1 MDILKNRNF
10 LLLFLGRILT
20 NIGDSLYYVAAM
32 WLVYKLGS
40 NAFYSGLAGFVTLL
54 PSAFQFLTGPFVD
67 RWSIKNTLIITQV
80 LQCILIL
87 IIPITYHFDMLTIQL
102 VLIIMPIVS
111 FIEQFTYPA
120 QTKALPLLL
129 NKTQLL
135 KGNSL
140 FSFAYQ
146 GIDLLCNT
154 ISGILVAV
162 LGAITLYMID
172 SFTFA
177 ITALLFSLLKIPVH
191 KKNSEESTFER
202 SNSLSIKQYFSD
214 LAEGF
219 SIVFRSLMVIFLI
232 GSIVANFAIGMT
244 MAILPSFSDTLGGV
258 KLYGFF
264 LAAISAGSFIGAL
277 LGSWF
282 GKFKVGYVAIISFTA
297 GAFFW
302 FLSAWIPFKWMAICL
317 FGLAWIPIGAI
328 NVLFATISQLVI
340 PNRFLGRINSVT
352 RSISTIAMPF
362 GSLIGGY
369 AATLVSS
376 QIIFACASI
385 GILFISMLWLLHPKL
400 RSLPKANSITSET
413 FQLYFKEERRKE
425 DKFLVMNL
433 PSFFIYFI

>member
-1 MDILKNRNF
+1 MDILKNWNF
-10 LLLFLGRILT
+10 LLLFLGRVLT

-32 WLVYKLGS
+32 WLVYKLGG

-54 PSAFQFLTGPFVD
+54 PSTLQFLTGPFVD

-102 VLIIMPIVS
+102 VFIIMPIVA

-146 GIDLLCNT
+146 GIDLICNA
-154 ISGILVAV
+154 ISGILVAGV
-162 LGAITLYMID
+162 GAIVLYVVD

-177 ITALLFSLLKIPVH
+177 ITALLFSLLKIPSH
-191 KKNSEESTFER
+191 KENNDESTFER
-202 SNSLSIKQYFSD
+202 GNKLSIKQYISD
-214 LAEGF
+214 LTEGF
-219 SIVFRSLMVIFLI
+219 SIVFRSLMSVFLI
-232 GSIVANFAIGMT
+232 GSIVANFSIGMT
-244 MAILPSFSDTLGGV
+244 MAILPSFADALGGV

-277 LGSWF
+277 LGSWL
-282 GKFKVGYVAIISFTA
+282 GKFKVGHVAIISFSA

-302 FLSAWIPFKWMAICL
+302 CISAWIPFKWMTICL
-317 FGLAWIPIGAI
+317 FGLAWIPIGGI

-340 PNRFLGRINSVT
+340 PNRFLGRMNSVT
-352 RSISTIAMPF
+352 RSMSTIAMPF

-369 AATLVSS
+369 AATLISS

-385 GILFISMLWLLHPKL
+385 GILFISVLWLLHPTL
-400 RSLPKANSITSET
+400 RSLPKANIITSET
-413 FQLYFKEERRKE
+413 FQLYFKEERGKGE
-425 DKFLVMNL
+425 TAL
-433 PSFFIYFI
+433 